1 MMEHVVEQIDQLY
14 WEAGAREV
22 DDQDDAAT
30 DRLDDAHTIYQNDD
44 LTQDTHIAKLPMT
57 WDTSADPTPRP
68 SHVSQDDYLA
78 AIMRLQELSA
88 QRQTLQNKLGS
99 YKTLL
104 SLLEPYRKPKED
116 IQPNL
121 VWKDSPLAPELMKTR
136 TLAIRVAGRVGER
149 FGDIQVPATAE
160 DDEEDEDVDMDG
172 LQDAGKKKVQSVLAN
187 W

>member
-14 WEAGAREV
+14 WELGTSDIDEEH
-22 DDQDDAAT
+22 DAST
-30 DRLDDAHTIYQNDD
+30 EQSDDAHVVYQNDD
-44 LTQDTHIAKLPMT
+44 LTQDNLIAKLPML
-57 WDTSADPTPRP
+57 WDTSADATPR
-68 SHVSQDDYLA
+68 SGDVDQDDYLA
-78 AIMRLQELSA
+78 SVSRLQELSA
-88 QRQTLQNKLGS
+88 QRQMLQNKLNT

-104 SLLEPYRKPKED
+104 SLLEPYRKPKEN

-160 DDEEDEDVDMDG
+160 DEDDEDVDMDG
-172 LQDAGKKKVQSVLAN
+172 LQDVGKRKVEKVLAG